1 MPQTKIG
8 KNFGK
13 QQKILYGNKNEVLSG
28 DNMVFGQFVEYK
40 GYIGSIEYS
49 FEDAIFYGKLLNTKD
64 LVSYEGKEMYS
75 LYNNYHEAVD
85 DYIQLKKEIE
95 KYN

>member
-1 MPQTKIG
+1 
-8 KNFGK
+8 
-13 QQKILYGNKNEVLSG
+13 
-28 DNMVFGQFVEYK
+28 MVFGQFVKYK

-49 FEDAIFYGKLLNTKD
+49 FKDAIFYGKLLNTKD

-75 LYNNYHEAVD
+75 LYNDYCKAVD
-85 DYIQLKKEIE
+85 DYILLKKEIE